1 MFEKLIQRYQVA
13 KEKRRNLRETTRQLD
28 ENIKTVKQLAQAYD
42 EDITRIRKEL
52 DQEAHAATTRKTLDQ
67 AWRNAIKNRDEALD
81 ALITELNRLRN
92 TYEAYQDQGG
102 PERYEVEDLL
112 DAKQYQYS
120 SNVCGLVSEVEWIG
134 QIVANMKQMNID

>member
-120 SNVCGLVSEVEWIG
+120 GNVCGLVSEVEWIG
-134 QIVANMKQMNID
+134 QIVANTKQMNID

>member
-13 KEKRRNLRETTRQLD
+13 REKRRNLRETTRQLD

-120 SNVCGLVSEVEWIG
+120 SNVCGLVDEVELIG
-134 QIVANMKQMNID
+134 QIVANMRRIAID